1 MELLQV
7 TMSSVELLLM
17 GLWLL
22 LLLGGSIV
30 LIGWVLTGELIP
42 LLE

>member
-7 TMSSVELLLM
+7 TMSSVELLSM

-22 LLLGGSIV
+22 LLLGGTIV